1 MKTFTV
7 AGFSVLNGE
16 RKMRVANSMDRVK
29 VLMANGHTEIE
40 LQELPRAMT
49 KEEIAEFLGHK
60 PEAKPKTARVPRA
73 AAVEEATVDD
83 DEDPV
88 VWLKPGQV
96 PSYKLTFDSFEAA
109 LASVPTREKGRFLS
123 QAARELRAR
132 ELMLPAVV

>member
-7 AGFSVLNGE
+7 AGFSVLAGVK
-16 RKMRVANSMDRVK
+16 KMRFANSMDRVK
-29 VLMANGHTEIE
+29 VLMANGHTDIE
-40 LQELPRAMT
+40 LQTLPRAMT
-49 KEEIAEFLGHK
+49 KDEIRVFFGYEPEDTVVVSKK
-60 PEAKPKTARVPRA
+60 PEPVAETVA
-73 AAVEEATVDD
+73 VDD

-123 QAARELRAR
+123 QAAREARAR